1 MTPLAFA
8 VAGKVSSR
16 IFAKDTTR
24 WGAETEPAILLD
36 WVGTPEVSA
45 PLGAQILALHAEF
58 QSEGLSPALSCAARP
73 VSRWLPRTMALI
85 RKS

>member
-45 PLGAQILALHAEF
+45 PLGAQIVALHAEN
-58 QSEGLSPALSCAARP
+58 SRARSLPALPCVAWVIPCSLP
-73 VSRWLPRTMALI
+73 STISWL
-85 RKS
+85 